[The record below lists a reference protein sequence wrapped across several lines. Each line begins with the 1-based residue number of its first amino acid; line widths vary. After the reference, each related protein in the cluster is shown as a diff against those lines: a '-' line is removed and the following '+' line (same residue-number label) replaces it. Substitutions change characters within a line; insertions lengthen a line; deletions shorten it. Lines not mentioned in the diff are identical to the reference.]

1 MDRITKFYYADH
13 SGNPVGPLTLGEI
26 RKFANAGVIPHDVM
40 ICEAGGE
47 TWRSLNT
54 IGEPPTPLSQP
65 SPEPIS
71 SPPCSKE
78 ASPAQKVRT
87 LKIVYTATVIVS
99 LIAFFLSTTSDR
111 TSVQAGDPYASQG
124 AGDSLLVILTLL
136 SMAGSV
142 ALIYFLVISLPE
154 RHRFAS
160 PIKAAGFF
168 LIPVFSIYWVFKL
181 LPGLVNSTREWWAE
195 TAPEK
200 PRRLMWLVPF
210 AVITASIMA
219 MGGVF
224 DLLYNFV
231 WLTGDLPSDGW
242 EGILFFSGL
251 TYAFS
256 EATFFQFT
264 LSLIHILRALIDP
277 EDIAREEE
285 RAKRTPFWKFRRRP
299 WNPELYAW
307 LFPVV
312 FFKIW
317 MVRVPH

>member
-1 MDRITKFYYADH
+1 MPEAYYYADEN
-13 SGNPVGPLTLGEI
+13 SQPVGPLSLDEI
-26 RKFANAGVIPHDVM
+26 RKIANAGVIPHDVM

-54 IGEPPTPLSQP
+54 ISEVPTALSQP
-65 SPEPIS
+65 SPEPIW
-71 SPPCSKE
+71 SPPSSQE

-87 LKIVYTATVIVS
+87 LKIVYTAALVIS
-99 LIAFFLSTTSDR
+99 LLGFFLSTTSDR

-181 LPGLVNSTREWWAE
+181 LPGLVNSTKVWWAE

-210 AVITASIMA
+210 AVIAASIMA

-224 DLLYNFV
+224 DLYTFV

-256 EATFFQFT
+256 EAAFFHFT
-264 LSLIHILRALIDP
+264 LSLIHVLRALIDP

-285 RAKRTPFWKFRRRP
+285 KAKRTPFWKFRRQP
-299 WNPELYAW
+299 WNPSYAW
-307 LFPVV
+307 LFPVL
-312 FFKIW
+312 FFAIW
-317 MVRVPH
+317 LVRVPH